1 MKPENVLLGSDGH
14 IKLTDFGLSK
24 EIKDDYYNSNSFCG
38 SHAYLAP
45 EMLENKPHGK
55 SIDWYGVG
63 TILYEFLVSVPPY
76 FSADQD
82 KLYENIKKA
91 PLIMPNNMFS

>member
-1 MKPENVLLGSDGH
+1 MKPENVLVGKDGH

-24 EIKDDYYNSNSFCG
+24 IVKDDYYGSNEFCG

-45 EMLENKPHGK
+45 EMLENKSHGK

-76 FSADQD
+76 FNSDQER
-82 KLYENIKKA
+82 LYNNIR
-91 PLIMPNNMFS
+91 